1 MRIQMAMKQMPIEG
15 ELNGGGILPNPGGST
30 STTGM
35 GLRMKNPG
43 LIQKQPEM
51 YDLGA
56 QVVAGASQI
65 PPNYVGGGVAV

>member
-1 MRIQMAMKQMPIEG
+1 MPIDA
-15 ELNGGGILPNPGGST
+15 ELNGGMLPNPGSAA
-30 STTGM
+30 GM

-65 PPNYVGGGVAV
+65 LPNYVGSAAAAI